1 MTTRIT
7 LSKRAQGLTSSA
19 IREILKVTERP
30 EIISFAGGLPSPATF
45 PIERIRWAC
54 GKVLDEAPQASLQY
68 GPTEGYAPLRE
79 WVARR
84 LSKNGATIRHS
95 QVLITTGSQQGL
107 DLLGKVLIDEGSK
120 VLVETPSYLGALQA
134 FSLFQ
139 PAYSSMQADED
150 GIVTDAL
157 TAEQLAGARF
167 MYCLP
172 NFQNPTGRR
181 MPLERRKALLEK
193 AIAAGVPVVEDDPYG
208 ALGYSG
214 EELPSLLS
222 MAPEHVI
229 YMGSF
234 SKVLV
239 PGLRLGYVVAPEE
252 LLGKLVQAK
261 QAADLHTPSF
271 TQRVVHE
278 AIQDGFLDHHIPEIR
293 TLYARQ
299 CELMLAALDRYFPN
313 TVRWTRPQGGMFIW
327 VTLPEGVDSAA
338 LLAKAIERNVAFVP
352 GAPFYANDPQSNTL
366 RLSFVTVPAEK
377 IESGMQVLGSLLKA
391 EIAADKTAVTA

>member
-1 MTTRIT
+1 
-7 LSKRAQGLTSSA
+7 
-19 IREILKVTERP
+19 
-30 EIISFAGGLPSPATF
+30 
-45 PIERIRWAC
+45 
-54 GKVLDEAPQASLQY
+54 
-68 GPTEGYAPLRE
+68 
-79 WVARR
+79 
-84 LSKNGATIRHS
+84 
-95 QVLITTGSQQGL
+95 
-107 DLLGKVLIDEGSK
+107 
-120 VLVETPSYLGALQA
+120 
-134 FSLFQ
+134 
-139 PAYSSMQADED
+139 
-150 GIVTDAL
+150 
-157 TAEQLAGARF
+157 

-172 NFQNPTGRR
+172 NLQNPTGRR

-208 ALGYSG
+208 ALSYGG

-271 TQRVVHE
+271 TQRIVHE
-278 AIQDGFLDHHIPEIR
+278 AVQDDFLDHHIPEIR
-293 TLYARQ
+293 TLYAHQ
-299 CELMLAALDRYFPN
+299 CELMLAALDRYFPSAA
-313 TVRWTRPQGGMFIW
+313 RWTRPQGGMFIW

-338 LLAKAIERNVAFVP
+338 LLAKAIEQNVAFVP
-352 GAPFYANDPQSNTL
+352 GAPFYANDPQSNTM

-377 IESGMQVLGSLLKA
+377 IEAGMRVLGKLLKA
-391 EIAADKTAVTA
+391 QIEALGAVAA

>member
-1 MTTRIT
+1 MKT
-7 LSKRAQGLTSSA
+7 
-19 IREILKVTERP
+19 
-30 EIISFAGGLPSPATF
+30 
-45 PIERIRWAC
+45 
-54 GKVLDEAPQASLQY
+54 
-68 GPTEGYAPLRE
+68 
-79 WVARR
+79 
-84 LSKNGATIRHS
+84 
-95 QVLITTGSQQGL
+95 
-107 DLLGKVLIDEGSK
+107 
-120 VLVETPSYLGALQA
+120 
-134 FSLFQ
+134 
-139 PAYSSMQADED
+139 DED

-157 TAEQLAGARF
+157 TPEQLAGARF

-208 ALGYSG
+208 ALSYSG

-278 AIQDGFLDHHIPEIR
+278 AIQDDFLDHHIPEIR
-293 TLYARQ
+293 TLYAHQ
-299 CELMLAALDRYFPN
+299 CELMLAALDRYFPA
-313 TVRWTRPQGGMFIW
+313 TARWTRPHGGMFIW

-338 LLAKAIERNVAFVP
+338 LLAKAIEQNVAFVP
-352 GAPFYANDPQSNTL
+352 GAPFYANDPQANTL
-366 RLSFVTVPAEK
+366 RLSFVTVPADK
-377 IESGMQVLGSLLKA
+377 IETGMQILGALLKA
-391 EIAADKTAVTA
+391 EIAALPQSAVA

>member
-7 LSKRAQGLTSSA
+7 LSRRAQGLTSSA

-30 EIISFAGGLPSPATF
+30 EVISFAGGLPSPTTF
-45 PIERIRWAC
+45 PIERIRSAC
-54 GKVLDEAPQASLQY
+54 TKVLDEAPQASLQY
-68 GPTEGYAPLRE
+68 GPTEGYKPLRE
-79 WVARR
+79 WVAKR
-84 LSKNGATIRHS
+84 LSRNGASIRAS
-95 QVLITTGSQQGL
+95 QVLITTGSQQAL

-139 PAYSSMQADED
+139 PAYSSMQTDEE

-157 TAEQLAGARF
+157 TPEQLAGARF

-181 MPLERRKALLEK
+181 MPLERRKALLGK

-208 ALGYSG
+208 ALSYSG

-222 MAPEHVI
+222 LAPEHVI

-271 TQRVVHE
+271 TQRIVHE
-278 AIQDGFLDHHIPEIR
+278 AIQDGFLDQHIPEIR

-299 CELMLAALDRYFPN
+299 CELMLAALEQHFPD

-338 LLAKAIERNVAFVP
+338 LLAKAIEQNVAFVP
-352 GAPFYANDPQSNTL
+352 GAPFYANNPQANTL

-377 IESGMQVLGSLLKA
+377 IEIGMQVLGTLLKA
-391 EIAADKTAVTA
+391 EIAASQAAVTA

>member
-1 MTTRIT
+1 MTTKIT

-30 EIISFAGGLPSPATF
+30 EVISFAGGLPSPATF

-54 GKVLDEAPQASLQY
+54 TKVLDEAPHASLQY
-68 GPTEGYAPLRE
+68 GPTEGYTPLRE
-79 WVARR
+79 WVAKR
-84 LSKNGATIRHS
+84 LSRNGATIRPS
-95 QVLITTGSQQGL
+95 QVLITTGSQQAL

-139 PAYSSMQADED
+139 PAYSSMRTDED

-208 ALGYSG
+208 ALSYSG

-252 LLGKLVQAK
+252 LLGKLIQAK

-271 TQRVVHE
+271 TQRIVHE
-278 AIQDGFLDHHIPEIR
+278 AIQDDFLDRHIPEIR
-293 TLYARQ
+293 TLYAHQ

-313 TVRWTRPQGGMFIW
+313 TARWTRPHGGMFIW

-338 LLAKAIERNVAFVP
+338 LLAKAIEQNVAFVP
-352 GAPFYANDPQSNTL
+352 GAPFYANDPQANTL
-366 RLSFVTVPAEK
+366 RLSFVTVPADK
-377 IESGMQVLGSLLKA
+377 IESGMQKLGALLKS
-391 EIAADKTAVTA
+391 EIAASKVAVTA

>member
-1 MTTRIT
+1 MTTKIT

-30 EIISFAGGLPSPATF
+30 EVISFAGGLPSPATF

-54 GKVLDEAPQASLQY
+54 TKVLDEAPQASLQY
-68 GPTEGYAPLRE
+68 GPTEGYTPLRE
-79 WVARR
+79 WVAKR
-84 LSKNGATIRHS
+84 LSKNGATIRPS
-95 QVLITTGSQQGL
+95 QVLITTGSQQAL

-139 PAYSSMQADED
+139 PAYSSMKTDEE

-157 TAEQLAGARF
+157 TPEQLAGARF

-208 ALGYSG
+208 ALSYSG

-278 AIQDGFLDHHIPEIR
+278 AIQDDFLDRHIPEIR
-293 TLYARQ
+293 NLYAHQ
-299 CELMLAALDRYFPN
+299 CELMLAALDRYFPA
-313 TVRWTRPQGGMFIW
+313 TARWTRPHGGMFIW

-338 LLAKAIERNVAFVP
+338 LLAKAIEQNVAFVP
-352 GAPFYANDPQSNTL
+352 GAPFYANDPQANTL
-366 RLSFVTVPAEK
+366 RLSFVTVPADK
-377 IESGMQVLGSLLKA
+377 IETGMQILGALLKA
-391 EIAADKTAVTA
+391 EIAALPQSAVA

>member
-1 MTTRIT
+1 MTTSIRI
-7 LSKRAQGLTSSA
+7 SKRAQGLTSSA

-30 EIISFAGGLPSPATF
+30 EVISFAGGLPSPATF

-54 GKVLDEAPQASLQY
+54 TKVLDEAPQASLQY
-68 GPTEGYAPLRE
+68 GPTEGYTPLRE
-79 WVARR
+79 WVAAR
-84 LSKNGATIRHS
+84 LSRNGASIRPS

-139 PAYSSMQADED
+139 PAFSSMPADEQ

-157 TAEQLAGARF
+157 TPELLAGARF

-208 ALGYSG
+208 ALSYSG

-222 MAPEHVI
+222 LAPEHVI

-261 QAADLHTPSF
+261 QASDLHTPSF
-271 TQRVVHE
+271 TQRIVYE
-278 AIQDGFLDHHIPEIR
+278 AVQDGFLDQHIPEIR
-293 TLYARQ
+293 TLYAHQ
-299 CELMLAALDRYFPN
+299 CELMLAALERYFPAEA
-313 TVRWTRPQGGMFIW
+313 RWTRPDGGMFIW

-338 LLAKAIERNVAFVP
+338 LLAKSIEQNVAFVP
-352 GAPFYANDPQSNTL
+352 GAPFYGTDPQSNTL
-366 RLSFVTVPAEK
+366 RLSFVTVPADK
-377 IESGMQVLGSLLKA
+377 IEAGMKTLGALVTA
-391 EIAADKTAVTA
+391 EIAAMHAALA